1 MSCSC
6 TKPPQP
12 GRCAADGS
20 PRAAGAQVPPMRLT
34 PSLLGQGPR
43 TDRAAPGRRRSDP
56 EVRVASAV
64 ARQGAHGELHRSEP
78 SSAVLASWAT
88 STARFPEGS
97 DPGLPVR
104 NADTPGKPRTSN
116 PHGADSSFDV
126 PATWMGARQRPTHRI
141 GSRPEQDSCPAESRK
156 ELKICTNL
164 WLDHGGEAR
173 PCKVLHDYTI
183 LVRGCASKE
192 ESIRAWM
199 RACGGAHA
207 CGDAAAY
214 ACEQTAAEPT
224 AGSRSARRIP
234 ARRSA
239 SRRPV
244 ARCARPDRSRSVRTT

>member
-1 MSCSC
+1 
-6 TKPPQP
+6 
-12 GRCAADGS
+12 
-20 PRAAGAQVPPMRLT
+20 
-34 PSLLGQGPR
+34 
-43 TDRAAPGRRRSDP
+43 RSDP

-64 ARQGAHGELHRSEP
+64 ARQGAHGEPHRSEP

-104 NADTPGKPRTSN
+104 NADAPGMARTSN
-116 PHGADSSFDV
+116 PHGADASFDG
-126 PATWMGARQRPTHRI
+126 PARWMAARHRPTHGT
-141 GSRPEQDSCPAESRK
+141 GSGRHQASCPAESRK

-164 WLDHGGEAR
+164 WPDHGGEAR
-173 PCKVLHDYTI
+173 RCKVLHDYTI
-183 LVRGCASKE
+183 LVRGCASNE

-199 RACGGAHA
+199 RACGGATPA
-207 CGDAAAY
+207 VTPQPY

-239 SRRPV
+239 CRRPV
-244 ARCARPDRSRSVRTT
+244 ARCA